1 MNRTFILLGGAGYFG
16 YNFYKYLTH
25 IGLKNVIIVDR
36 QEYPQG
42 LTLLTQRSIKAQNN
56 FIKFD
61 LSEDIKPLIEQLKVF
76 KDIVLINFAAESFV
90 DDSLKKPIHTYRN
103 NLNIVIN
110 FCELIKELK
119 PVSSIHISTD
129 EVFNRYDK
137 DDVDKSAYSL
147 SKDLAERIIRNTS
160 PNTLILR
167 PSNIYGI
174 YETDKLC
181 IQRKPCVIM
190 NLVNKIYIIAN
201 TSVSRNFVHVKNI
214 CESLYLM
221 TLNKIKNLDSVED
234 CIYYYNNDDD
244 LNISDLIKYVANK
257 DNSEYIELF
266 DDPRGLKQDLN
277 YKSFKYLYEDELHE
291 VVKKNK
297 NVVSFAVIY
306 EEILKIRSCLKFH
319 EYD

>member
-25 IGLKNVIIVDR
+25 IGLKNVIIVDK
-36 QEYPQG
+36 QECKQG
-42 LTLLTQRSIKAQNN
+42 LTKLTQRSLNN
-56 FIKFD
+56 LIKFD
-61 LSEDIKPLIEQLKVF
+61 LSEDIKPLINQLKVF
-76 KDIVLINFAAESFV
+76 KDAVLINFAAESFV
-90 DDSLKKPIHTYRN
+90 DDSLKNPIHTYRN

-137 DDVDKSAYSL
+137 DDKDKSAYSL

-160 PNTLILR
+160 PHTLILR

-181 IQRKPCVIM
+181 VQRKPCVIM

-201 TSVSRNFVHVKNI
+201 SSVSRNFVHVKNI

-257 DNSEYIELF
+257 DNSEYVELF

-297 NVVSFAVIY
+297 NVVSFAMIY
-306 EEILKIRSCLKFH
+306 EEILKIRSCFKFH
-319 EYD
+319 EFD